1 MNNIRK
7 KLLPTEGKPLLDIA
21 ILGIIAAV
29 MFLFPFV
36 QYNYKKEIYSIA
48 GTVFFTG
55 TKVKGGTVAVPFTM
69 IVVLTFIAIIAAIVI
84 AVIFPVLKNI
94 KVASYLLAFTGIL
107 MVGTVLFFKMQ
118 SKFFLKELKNF
129 TMGYAIWVV
138 AVIGFLIVIRALYTL
153 YQNKKISVLDFM
165 IMPGCLYLLV
175 NNYMPLL
182 GIFIAFKKIDY
193 SVRNRNSDSDGLS
206 KFKYLFASSDAW
218 LMTRNTILSNVAFIV
233 IGNVAAIFV
242 AILLNDLVFSRL
254 KKFYQTAILLPQL
267 ISIIII
273 SYVVYAFLSN
283 EAGLITRALA
293 ESGTINFYQEP
304 FYWPFI
310 LIFINVWKG
319 LGYSTIIY
327 LSSIV
332 GIDRS
337 LYEAAAIDGCNKI
350 NQIFKVTLPSLKPT
364 IITLVILSVG
374 RIFFSDFGLFYQVP
388 MNSGALF
395 SVTQTIDTYV
405 YRSLLQLNNISMSS
419 AASVYQSIVGF
430 VLVMATNA
438 IVRKVDKENAMF

>member
-1 MNNIRK
+1 MNKIRK
-7 KLLPTEGKPLLDIA
+7 KLLPTEGKPLLDTA

-29 MFLFPFV
+29 MFFFPFV
-36 QYNYKKEIYSIA
+36 QYNYKKEIYSIP
-48 GTVFFTG
+48 GTAFLTG
-55 TKVKGGTVAVPFTM
+55 TRVKGGTVEIPFTA
-69 IVVLTFIAIIAAIVI
+69 IVVLTLAAIIAAIVV
-84 AVIFPVLKNI
+84 AVIFPMIKN
-94 KVASYLLAFTGIL
+94 KKAASYLLALSGIV
-107 MVGTVLFFKMQ
+107 MIGTVLFFKMQ

-129 TMGYAIWVV
+129 HLGYAIWIV
-138 AVIGFLIVIRALYTL
+138 AVIGGLVVARALYTM
-153 YQNKKISVLDFM
+153 YQNKIISVLDFM

-193 SVRNRNSDSDGLS
+193 SIGIWNSDWVGFDN
-206 KFKYLFASSDAW
+206 FKYLFASSDAW
-218 LMTRNTILSNVAFIV
+218 LITRNTLLYNVAFIV

-283 EAGLITRALA
+283 EAGLITRAIA
-293 ESGTINFYQEP
+293 ESKTINFYQEP

-327 LSSIV
+327 LSSMV

-337 LYEAAAIDGCNKI
+337 LYEAASIDGCNKLH
-350 NQIFKVTLPSLKPT
+350 QIFQITLPSLKPT

-430 VLVMATNA
+430 VLVIATNA
-438 IVRKVDKENAMF
+438 CVRKIDRENAMF